1 MGEKNTIPLSE
12 KYRPKKFSDIK
23 GQEIVVDRL
32 RSFVSSFNMGASKKK
47 AMLLHGS
54 AGVGK
59 TTLAHVL
66 ASELGYEIF
75 ELNASD
81 LRNRLKLEEIMKPS
95 VQQQSLFAK
104 GKIILIDEVDGVTAT
119 EYGGLAELIL
129 LIEKTKHPVILTC
142 NDVWQHKFSLLR
154 QKCEVVG
161 LKDLT
166 YNIIFDLLVK
176 ITKLEGKRT
185 PEDLLKEIAA
195 KSRGD
200 IRAALNDLQS
210 IINIEDFELA
220 REEIHLREKTQSV
233 FNSLKEIFQLRV
245 NSDTLEAYNN
255 VDLEID
261 QIMLWLEENLPL
273 EYGGE
278 ELAKAVN
285 ALSRADV
292 FKGRIHRQQYWHF
305 LTYQNFFMTAGIAA
319 AKGDKNLVNRF
330 TKYNPP
336 KRILKIW
343 MANQRNA
350 KKKSIAGKLAEL
362 THTSTKRA
370 LRDFSILALITDN
383 KTISSL
389 NLSDQEQEY
398 LIEKKQEEMD
408 EIKTKLKAG

>member
-1 MGEKNTIPLSE
+1 MAVDK
-12 KYRPKKFSDIK
+12 IK
-23 GQEIVVDRL
+23 
-32 RSFVSSFNMGASKKK
+32 SFVNSFKLGMSKKK
-47 AMLLHGS
+47 ALLLYGS

-59 TTLAHVL
+59 TTLAYVL
-66 ASELGYEIF
+66 ANELGYEIF

-81 LRNRLKLEEIMKPS
+81 LRNRTKLDEVMKPS
-95 VQQQSLFAK
+95 VQQQSLFSK

-129 LIEKTKHPVILTC
+129 LIEKTKHPVVLTC

-154 QKCEVVG
+154 QKCEMLG
-161 LKDLT
+161 LKDLS
-166 YNIIFDLLVK
+166 YNVILSLLVK
-176 ITKLEGKRT
+176 ITRLEGKKI
-185 PEDLLKEIAA
+185 PEDIIQEIAS

-220 REEIHLREKTQSV
+220 REEIHLREKTQTV
-233 FNSLKEIFQLRV
+233 FNSLKEIFQLRI
-245 NSDTLEAYNN
+245 NNETLEAYNN

-273 EYGGE
+273 EYRGE
-278 ELAKAVN
+278 ELAKAFN
-285 ALSRADV
+285 ALSKADV

-319 AKGDKNLVNRF
+319 AKGDRKITNKF

-350 KKKSIAGKLAEL
+350 KKKSIAGKFAEL
-362 THTSTKRA
+362 THTSKKRA
-370 LRDFSILALITDN
+370 LRDFSILALITDT

-398 LIEKKQEEMD
+398 LIEKQQEERD
-408 EIKTKLKAG
+408 EIKARMKL